1 MGKRRN
7 KEKELGFE
15 KEVNSLGSKLISV
28 IVSLAVV
35 LGLSLVPVAPA
46 ANIALA
52 EGPVG
57 MEYQPDTIA
66 VGPGGT
72 FHVNVTLINTVDQD
86 IAFWTIYSEF
96 NASMLTVNSITPC
109 TMLPTGNPPDDIP
122 GFPDWDNTPGS
133 AQSGDPDAGWLNHQS
148 GTRSGDPYV
157 TTSFVMAT
165 VTFQANDTNLGTTE
179 VNFRVIDP
187 FHRASAL
194 DPDANNMLDWDQV
207 VNLTVT
213 ISSGTKCCVDAIN
226 GNGGVTIDGN
236 PKGVG
241 ECSDTGELLDHT
253 FVLAAT
259 PDGGWVFTNWSA
271 NVNDPN
277 SATTTIDVP
286 GGGTDNVTV
295 TFTQLANQT
304 CTDTNL
310 LNFGT
315 LFVGGANPANR
326 TFDVINCGGYTLN
339 WTSSVN
345 YVAWPSAN
353 VTLAYSPQ
361 TGGPLGNASS
371 DTVDVAVDISNATS
385 ADGGTYTANI
395 TVADASDP
403 NDNETVTVT
412 FALSAQTIP
421 CRNIILPHGTF
432 VYPGE
437 TYDVNITW
445 TITTNVVGVALWE
458 NTSVTNATGGP
469 YLWDTVTQV
478 AESHP
483 CSKGVAG
490 TGGTSVEYLWNAN
503 YAPGTAM
510 WVHYTSVVPANA
522 APGLYNMTVCPANA
536 TVDGAP
542 VEIEYY
548 LDATTVVSSCIGCN
562 FSILVATPAYL
573 EGTVWE
579 VVWNWFRAGY
589 DGAAGNLTLSGVNVT
604 AKDGILVWNITDAV
618 GYYNISVVPGQ
629 NYTVTA
635 THVAGDFA
643 PKSQVVNIPALGGVV
658 VCDFVGV
665 NGLEPY
671 APFYNDPTRYRRAL
685 SYALKA
691 CNCWLIGQSYAA
703 GDLTL
708 TEVGNV
714 TAMWLATP

>member
-1 MGKRRN
+1 M
-7 KEKELGFE
+7 
-15 KEVNSLGSKLISV
+15 GSKLISI
-28 IVSLAVV
+28 IVSLMVV
-35 LGLSLVPVAPA
+35 LGLALVPAAPV

-52 EGPVG
+52 QPFNCGANVTPVS
-57 MEYQPDTIA
+57 TV

-72 FHVNVTLINTVDQD
+72 FSVYLWIVDDVAQQYDSVGVRLTYNTTYVNATAVVPNPAWPNNLLNDYNNN
-86 IAFWTIYSEF
+86 W
-96 NASMLTVNSITPC
+96 
-109 TMLPTGNPPDDIP
+109 NPPLGLVRSDNFFLVAP
-122 GFPDWDNTPGS
+122 FP
-133 AQSGDPDAGWLNHQS
+133 
-148 GTRSGDPYV
+148 
-157 TTSFVMAT
+157 TTSMWACRVDFTASGVNEGTSPLNFIYIPLDAAT
-165 VTFQANDTNLGTTE
+165 DVLRAGTGHL
-179 VNFRVIDP
+179 NW
-187 FHRASAL
+187 SL
-194 DPDANNMLDWDQV
+194 V
-207 VNLTVT
+207 VNGSVTV
-213 ISSGTKCCVDAIN
+213 SSGTKCCVDAIT
-226 GNGGVTIDGN
+226 GSGTVTIDSVA
-236 PKGVG
+236 KGVG
-241 ECSDTGELLDHT
+241 ECSDTGLLVNHT
-253 FVLAAT
+253 FVLNAIPA
-259 PDGGWVFTNWSA
+259 GGWVFANWSA

-589 DGAAGNLTLSGVNVT
+589 DGAAGNLTLSNVNV
-604 AKDGILVWNITDAV
+604 AAEDGAMVWDITNAV